1 MRRLLLFLFLLLA
14 LGVGL
19 AGAAAWWAQ
28 QPLTLTQDKVEF
40 GLPRGTSVRAAAR
53 RIEDA
58 GVRVPAEW
66 LHLYFRWA
74 GRKQTIKS
82 GEYAVPPGTTP
93 AALLDKLVRGER
105 IVRTVT
111 LVEGWT
117 FEQVRAAL
125 ARADRLRQETASLS
139 DSQIMAALG
148 QAGVNP
154 EGRFFPDTYHYS
166 SESSD
171 LDVLRQALA
180 AMSHK
185 LDTAWKQRQPALPL
199 RSPEEAL
206 ILASIVEKETGLAA
220 DRAEIAGVF
229 INRLRQGMPL
239 QTDPTVIYGVGK
251 AFDGR
256 LTRSQLRTDTPY
268 NTYTRKGL
276 PPTPIA
282 LPGQAAL
289 VAAVQPADT
298 RSLYFVARGDGSSH
312 FSATLGE
319 HNRAVNKY
327 QRGGGKP

>member
-1 MRRLLLFLFLLLA
+1 VRRLLLFLLLLLV
-14 LGVGL
+14 LGAAL
-19 AGAAAWWAQ
+19 AGAAAWWSQ
-28 QPLTLTQDKVEF
+28 QPLALQGQRVEF
-40 GLPRGTSVRAAAR
+40 DLPRGTSVRGAAK
-53 RIEDA
+53 RIEAA
-58 GVRVPAEW
+58 GVKVPAEW

-82 GEYAVPPGTTP
+82 GEYEVSQGTTP
-93 AALLDKLVRGER
+93 AGLLRKLVRGEH

-117 FEQVRAAL
+117 FEQVRSAL
-125 ARADRLRQETASLS
+125 ARADRLVQRTADLS
-139 DSQIMAALG
+139 NAEIMSALG

-154 EGRFFPDTYHYS
+154 EGRFFPDTYHYTS
-166 SESSD
+166 DTSD
-171 LDVLRQALA
+171 LDVLRQAMN
-180 AMSHK
+180 AMSQK
-185 LDTAWKQRQPALPL
+185 LSAAWQQRQPDLPL
-199 RSPEEAL
+199 HSPEEAL

-229 INRLRQGMPL
+229 VNRLRRDMPL

-251 AFDGR
+251 SFDGR
-256 LTRSQLRTDTPY
+256 LTRSQLRADTPY

-289 VAAVQPADT
+289 VAVVQPAQT
-298 RSLYFVARGDGSSH
+298 RSLYFVSRGDGSSH
-312 FSATLGE
+312 FSTTLNE

-327 QRGGGKP
+327 QRGKGAQ

>member
-1 MRRLLLFLFLLLA
+1 MRRLLLFLLLLLV
-14 LGVGL
+14 LGAAL
-19 AGAAAWWAQ
+19 AGAAAWWSQ
-28 QPLTLTQDKVEF
+28 QPLALQGQRVEF
-40 GLPRGTSVRAAAR
+40 DLPRGTSVRGAAK
-53 RIEDA
+53 RIEAA
-58 GVRVPAEW
+58 GVKVPAEW

-82 GEYAVPPGTTP
+82 GEYEVSQGTTP
-93 AALLDKLVRGER
+93 AGLLRKLVRGEH

-117 FEQVRAAL
+117 FEQVRSAL
-125 ARADRLRQETASLS
+125 ARADRLVQRTADLS
-139 DSQIMAALG
+139 NAEIMSALG

-154 EGRFFPDTYHYS
+154 EGRFFPDTYHYTS
-166 SESSD
+166 DTSD
-171 LDVLRQALA
+171 LDVLRQAMN
-180 AMSHK
+180 AMSQK
-185 LDTAWKQRQPALPL
+185 LSAAWQQRQPDLPL
-199 RSPEEAL
+199 HSPEEAL

-229 INRLRQGMPL
+229 VNRLRRDMPL

-251 AFDGR
+251 SFDGR
-256 LTRSQLRTDTPY
+256 LTRSQLRADTPY

-289 VAAVQPADT
+289 VAVVQPAQT
-298 RSLYFVARGDGSSH
+298 RSLYFVSRGDGSSH
-312 FSATLGE
+312 FSTTLNE

-327 QRGGGKP
+327 QRGKGAQ